1 MFVQEYLQLDKAR
14 LPGDTSIKKTREPIA
29 SVVKTETTAASSD
42 FKQLLAKSEEAF
54 AQINTELPKKN
65 LQEEYKLN
73 SEILNDSSENN
84 DERLTNLIAV
94 GNLLEEKNFSTSE
107 AFIATM
113 LLEKAMFSVLG
124 DRPDRYKLGLKILE
138 LSINVSNFTLI
149 IILTQ

>member
-73 SEILNDSSENN
+73 SEIPNDSSENN

>member
-73 SEILNDSSENN
+73 SEIPNDSSENN

-149 IILTQ
+149 IILIQ